1 MDLSQRNYSNRD
13 EVDDIH
19 PLQNLLPLEELERED
34 GEKEAVEKLEEIISV
49 VQEKEKEKEEEV
61 EIQAPPAKKLD
72 TGSEIFTDPEV
83 SGGYSDGEVRSSD
96 L

>member
-1 MDLSQRNYSNRD
+1 M
-13 EVDDIH
+13 DDIL

-49 VQEKEKEKEEEV
+49 VQEKEEEV

-72 TGSEIFTDPEV
+72 IGSEIFTDPEV

>member
-13 EVDDIH
+13 EVDDIL

-49 VQEKEKEKEEEV
+49 VQEKEKEEEV

-72 TGSEIFTDPEV
+72 IGSEIFTDPEV